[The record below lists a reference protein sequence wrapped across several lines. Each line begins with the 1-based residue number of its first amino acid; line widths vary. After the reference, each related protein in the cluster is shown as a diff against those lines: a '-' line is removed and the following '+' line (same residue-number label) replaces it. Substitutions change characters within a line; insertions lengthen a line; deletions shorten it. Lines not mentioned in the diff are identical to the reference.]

1 MKNSPGHCRMVWEM
15 IMGIYKY
22 PGPRSHHGITY
33 PGHSQYISRMVQDIV
48 YRVIYGPEQNGVIG
62 KTVQDN

>member
-1 MKNSPGHCRMVWEM
+1 M

-22 PGPRSHHGITY
+22 SGSRSHHGITY

-48 YRVIYGPEQNGVIG
+48 YRVIYGPEPNGVIG